1 METTTTSQK
10 NGTTKAIDK
19 GVAAIEHEVENVG
32 TALQERVAEARD
44 LVEDLRDRAE
54 MAIHERPYI
63 VPVAAG
69 AVGLGVGILIGSK
82 LTRMLALGV
91 AGALL
96 SDTVR
101 SQLVTIGQDLIK
113 NVGDKLAEGEGESE
127 GEDVEPTTSTV

>member
-1 METTTTSQK
+1 MESTTTTTSNK
-10 NGTTKAIDK
+10 NGVTKSK
-19 GVAAIEHEVENVG
+19 GLEAVQDEVENVG

-44 LVEDLRDRAE
+44 MVEDLRDRAE

-69 AVGLGVGILIGSK
+69 ALGLGVGILIGSK
-82 LTRMLALGV
+82 LTRIIALGV

-101 SQLVTIGQDLIK
+101 TQLFAIGKDLIK
-113 NVGDKLAEGEGESE
+113 NMSDKLDEGSE
-127 GEDVEPTTSTV
+127 DIEEPRSQA

>member
-1 METTTTSQK
+1 METTTATHGNK
-10 NGTTKAIDK
+10 NGVTKNK
-19 GVAAIEHEVENVG
+19 GLEAVEEQVENVG

-44 LVEDLRDRAE
+44 IVEDLRDRAE

-82 LTRMLALGV
+82 LTRMIALGV

-96 SDTVR
+96 SETVR
-101 SQLVTIGQDLIK
+101 TQLFAIGQDLFK
-113 NVGDKLAEGEGESE
+113 GVSDKLDE
-127 GEDVEPTTSTV
+127 GEDIEEPTIPSV

>member
-1 METTTTSQK
+1 METTTASTSNK
-10 NGTTKAIDK
+10 NGTTKNK
-19 GVAAIEHEVENVG
+19 GLEAVEEQVEHVG

-82 LTRMLALGV
+82 LSRMIALGV

-101 SQLVTIGQDLIK
+101 TQIVAIGKDVIK
-113 NVGDKLAEGEGESE
+113 NMSDKLDDV
-127 GEDVEPTTSTV
+127 EDIEEPTTSTV

>member
-1 METTTTSQK
+1 MDTTTTSQK
-10 NGTTKAIDK
+10 NGTTKTK
-19 GVAAIEHEVENVG
+19 GGMEAIEEEVQHVG
-32 TALQERVAEARD
+32 TALSERVAEARD

-82 LTRMLALGV
+82 LTRMIALGV

-96 SDTVR
+96 SETVR
-101 SQLVTIGQDLIK
+101 TQLVTIGQELIK
-113 NVGDKLAEGEGESE
+113 NVGDKLDA
-127 GEDVEPTTSTV
+127 EDVEEPATSSV

>member
-1 METTTTSQK
+1 METTTATTATK
-10 NGTTKAIDK
+10 NGTTKNK
-19 GVAAIEHEVENVG
+19 GIEAVEEQVENVG
-32 TALQERVAEARD
+32 VAIQERVAEARD
-44 LVEDLRDRAE
+44 IVEDLRDRAE

-82 LTRMLALGV
+82 LTRMIALGV

-101 SQLVTIGQDLIK
+101 GQLLTIGQGLIK
-113 NVGDKLAEGEGESE
+113 NLSENLE
-127 GEDVEPTTSTV
+127 GEDIEEPASTV